1 VAEKGDTLAS
11 PCEGRR
17 RKLSRDEVPA
27 RSIEDLDIADDK
39 RRELMIDTNAQ
50 RDEAAKKKRKSSRLS
65 TNKGS
70 RSKVDHFA
78 VPVFLLLIALV
89 SADCASFC

>member
-1 VAEKGDTLAS
+1 VAEKGEMLAS

-17 RKLSRDEVPA
+17 RKLSRGKVPA

-50 RDEAAKKKRKSSRLS
+50 RDEAAKKKRKSSKLS

-70 RSKVDHFA
+70 RSKVKSLCCACF
-78 VPVFLLLIALV
+78 PF
-89 SADCASFC
+89 ADCASFC